1 MALKNTE
8 ISKLKPKEKSY
19 LLSDFN
25 GLFIEVRPNGDKV
38 FKLIFKHEKRQFKK
52 VVGKFGEMDLNQAR
66 LKSANLRNEIIST
79 QPTKSKTITAE
90 KIANEWLK
98 IKEKA
103 VKFEVLQDIVSII
116 NRSFIKPFAK
126 REIGAI
132 KRAEIINAINAT
144 FGEKTESKYRA
155 FSNIRQILN
164 FAVINEFI
172 EYNPLLGINPSD
184 IFGKR
189 QVRNFATITDGAKL
203 GELLEKIINSRA
215 NFSVKSA
222 LIFTALSA
230 LRVSNA
236 VNLKWRNVDFESG
249 ILKFSSDEMKISR
262 DFYLPMSSQVRE
274 ILAFIYKNHR
284 LKNCEFVF
292 FNEKTIKPINANSLL
307 VQIRRIGYKK
317 GEFTTHGFRSAFS
330 TICNDNGLNSDIIEM
345 CLAHTLKG
353 VRGVYDRSH
362 KLTQKRE
369 LMQWWADYLSAK
381 FEFKKLFGFA
391 NL

>member
-1 MALKNTE
+1 MALKNME
-8 ISKLKPKEKSY
+8 ILKLKPKEKSY
-19 LLSDFN
+19 LISDFN
-25 GLFIEVRPNGDKV
+25 GLFIEVKPNGDKV

-52 VVGKFGEMDLNQAR
+52 VVGKFGEMDLNEAR
-66 LKSANLRNEIIST
+66 AKSANLRNEITNTNQT
-79 QPTKSKTITAE
+79 QKAKITAE

-103 VKFEVLQDIVSII
+103 VKFAVFEDINSII
-116 NRSFIKPFAK
+116 NRSFLNHFAK
-126 REIGAI
+126 REISTI

-215 NFSVKSA
+215 NFSVKTA
-222 LIFTALSA
+222 LILGAFTAL
-230 LRVSNA
+230 RVGNL
-236 VNLKWRNVDFESG
+236 VNLKWQNVDFENSL
-249 ILKFSSDEMKISR
+249 LKFSSDEMKISR
-262 DFYLPMSSQVRE
+262 DFYLPMSLQVRQ
-274 ILAFIYKNHR
+274 ILEFIYKNHR
-284 LKNCEFVF
+284 VKGCEFVF
-292 FNEKTIKPINANSLL
+292 FNEKTLKPINANSLL
-307 VQIRRIGYKK
+307 VQIRRLGYQKS
-317 GEFTTHGFRSAFS
+317 EFTTHGFRSAFS

-362 KLTQKRE
+362 KLTQKME

-381 FEFKKLFGFA
+381 FDFERLFEFA

>member
-52 VVGKFGEMDLNQAR
+52 VIGKFGEMDLNQAR
-66 LKSANLRNEIIST
+66 IKSANLRNEIIST

-103 VKFEVLQDIVSII
+103 VKFEVLQDIVSIV

-126 REIGAI
+126 REISTI

-164 FAVINEFI
+164 FAVINEWL
-172 EYNPLLGINPSD
+172 EYNSLLGINPSD

-189 QVRNFATITDGAKL
+189 QVQNFATITDGAKL
-203 GELLEKIINSRA
+203 GELLEKIINSKA

-236 VNLKWRNVDFESG
+236 VNLTWRNVDFENSL
-249 ILKFSSDEMKISR
+249 LKFSSDEMKISR
-262 DFYLPMSSQVRE
+262 DFYLPMSSQVRQ
-274 ILAFIYKNHR
+274 ILEFIYKNHR

-292 FNEKTIKPINANSLL
+292 FNEKTLKPINANSLL

-345 CLAHTLKG
+345 CLAHSLKG